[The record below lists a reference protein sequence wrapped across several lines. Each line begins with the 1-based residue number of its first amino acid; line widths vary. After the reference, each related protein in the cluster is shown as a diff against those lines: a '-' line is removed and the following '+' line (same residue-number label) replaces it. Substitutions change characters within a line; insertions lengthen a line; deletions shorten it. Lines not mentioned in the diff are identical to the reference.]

1 MCRRGAAEARHESP
15 YSCVASTASCR
26 AVAHVSGRGSGVYGL
41 GAGALHGMRAVGID
55 AASPPRYPLAR
66 EAGQSAA
73 SQAHMRAALTDRL
86 PAHACVMWDAS
97 VSLAPPICVTVE
109 TTPVWRIATKVSP
122 PFPYWS
128 RVLAAHAHSTLICCG
143 RLPIQRWDASGGR
156 ASISWLSITFLPHHV
171 ETRCGSPGR
180 GCETDS
186 VLGRSC
192 RRRWMESCLSLGDA
206 AARSEVG
213 RGLRGGDS

>member
-1 MCRRGAAEARHESP
+1 MSCRRA
-15 YSCVASTASCR
+15 CVWPWL
-26 AVAHVSGRGSGVYGL
+26 GRIWPRRWRITWHAGSG
-41 GAGALHGMRAVGID
+41 HI
-55 AASPPRYPLAR
+55 
-66 EAGQSAA
+66 AA

-97 VSLAPPICVTVE
+97 VSLVPPICVTVE
-109 TTPVWRIATKVSP
+109 TTPARRITTGVASLSCWSP
-122 PFPYWS
+122 
-128 RVLAAHAHSTLICCG
+128 VLAAHAHSTLICCG
-143 RLPIQRWDASGGR
+143 RLPIQRWDASGGC

-180 GCETDS
+180 GCGTDS

-192 RRRWMESCLSLGDA
+192 RGLWMESCLSLGDA

>member
-1 MCRRGAAEARHESP
+1 
-15 YSCVASTASCR
+15 
-26 AVAHVSGRGSGVYGL
+26 
-41 GAGALHGMRAVGID
+41 MRAVGID
-55 AASPPRYPLAR
+55 AAS
-66 EAGQSAA
+66 QT
-73 SQAHMRAALTDRL
+73 HMRAALTDHWLARRGQLTAFSRLTPSL

-109 TTPVWRIATKVSP
+109 TTPAWRIATSVSP

-128 RVLAAHAHSTLICCG
+128 PVLAAHAHSTLICCG
-143 RLPIQRWDASGGR
+143 RLPIQRWDASGGC

-180 GCETDS
+180 GCGTDS